1 MEEGRGREDEKGR
14 KEDGCRKNINGRW
27 VHGAGIRWTEGT
39 SKRRRS
45 FYLNFW
51 IWIFF
56 LGFCN
61 NVLIFNGNC
70 KNQLFRFLNVQF
82 LILYKKQ
89 QNFSKLLN

>member
-56 LGFCN
+56 F
-61 NVLIFNGNC
+61 
-70 KNQLFRFLNVQF
+70 
-82 LILYKKQ
+82 
-89 QNFSKLLN
+89 